1 MDYLSTP
8 KLKKTQTQISYL
20 YRQKNFYQVPQ
31 ICNHYLGGICYK
43 LVNNNNYNYNYKTDF
58 FCNKC
63 QFTTCSFC
71 YSNKCQLCYQKN
83 IEALNLFVGK
93 ND

>member
-1 MDYLSTP
+1 MDYLATP
-8 KLKKTQTQISYL
+8 RLKKTQTKISYL

-31 ICNHYLGGICYK
+31 ICNHFLGGCCFK
-43 LVNNNNYNYNYKTDF
+43 LLNNNDICKNDF
-58 FCNKC
+58 YCSKC

-71 YSNKCQLCYQKN
+71 YSNSCQLCNQKN

-93 ND
+93 NY